1 MALPELS
8 IFKLMLTFSEKVPKK
23 SPVQVSKDPLSWRP
37 ARSCPSLRVR
47 SLAGGYLE
55 GGAVGPGT
63 ATRTTRAQ
71 ALPQTAWQRHGRSSN
86 RAPGAAPGARGD
98 GHHLH
103 SAQEETEPR
112 ERDGQTE
119 PGATLRPKTPHSPQ
133 PWPRGKVQARP
144 AGGGGARLGTGW
156 GDGLLLLPSPVLLR
170 APCVWG
176 CEWPSQPCTLSLRL
190 SKGPRNKKKKS
201 GLKSL
206 SSCHSCPESW
216 CCPRAAYLCFIVDV
230 PRERNGVIRD
240 LLDVADGVEAFFVIG
255 YTSDGKEKE
264 ICDFQLPA

>member
-1 MALPELS
+1 MAPWGRALP
-8 IFKLMLTFSEKVPKK
+8 PGQ
-23 SPVQVSKDPLSWRP
+23 PVLRP
-37 ARSCPSLRVR
+37 FRRQ
-47 SLAGGYLE
+47 
-55 GGAVGPGT
+55 PGSVT
-63 ATRTTRAQ
+63 
-71 ALPQTAWQRHGRSSN
+71 
-86 RAPGAAPGARGD
+86 GAAPTALRGQRR
-98 GHHLH
+98 GR
-103 SAQEETEPR
+103 EETEPR

-190 SKGPRNKKKKS
+190 SKGPRNKKKKKS

>member
-1 MALPELS
+1 MPEPES
-8 IFKLMLTFSEKVPKK
+8 QEPRRRVPGG
-23 SPVQVSKDPLSWRP
+23 WRRGAGHCHQDNP
-37 ARSCPSLRVR
+37 CSGPSAD
-47 SLAGGYLE
+47 SLA
-55 GGAVGPGT
+55 AS
-63 ATRTTRAQ
+63 RAQ
-71 ALPQTAWQRHGRSSN
+71 LQPRSGGSAGGES
-86 RAPGAAPGARGD
+86 RWASPPLRTGGD
-98 GHHLH
+98 G
-103 SAQEETEPR
+103 APR
-112 ERDGQTE
+112 ERQTDRRTGQTE

-156 GDGLLLLPSPVLLR
+156 GDGLPLLPSPVLLR

-176 CEWPSQPCTLSLRL
+176 CDLPSQPCTLSLRL